1 MKVVVVG
8 HGPSLVGAGLGAS
21 IDGHDKVVRMKLGV
35 RADASDYGKRLDM
48 LVASTE
54 VPGCF
59 INGVDNYAYPKK
71 GWFVEKPLNDLG
83 FAVTVPINL
92 CNMWNA
98 WFRGLGGKHPN
109 VSTGMAAI
117 IIAAHVY
124 RPKEIVLAGFD
135 TLMDNSIRFS
145 RNDAIPRTGAGPFPD
160 HDWQT
165 EKKLLAHI
173 EQAYSLIISQLS
185 K

>member
-1 MKVVVVG
+1 MIVVG
-8 HGPSLVGAGLGAS
+8 HGPSLVGAGLGS
-21 IDGHDKVVRMKLGV
+21 KIDSYDKVVRMKLGPK
-35 RADASDYGKRLDM
+35 ADPVDYGKRIDM

-59 INGVDNYAYPKK
+59 IEGVENYAYPKK
-71 GWFVEKPLNDLG
+71 GWFQEKPLNDLG
-83 FAVTVPINL
+83 FSVTVPINL

-98 WFRGLGGKHPN
+98 WFRGLGAKHPN
-109 VSTGMAAI
+109 FSTGMAAI
-117 IIAAHVY
+117 IISAHVY

-135 TLMDNSIRFS
+135 TMMDNSISFS
-145 RNDAIPRTGAGPFPD
+145 RNDAIPRTGAGPFPN
-160 HDWQT
+160 HDWEV

-173 EQAYSLIISQLS
+173 EQAYSLNITQLI